1 MKGQPGAVSP
11 SGPPAGSM
19 SQSGGMTP
27 PAGMGSGAPAS
38 MGGGPD
44 QEAAGPAGAERP
56 SLEMPVLYVTSV
68 EIVRTSVSPRL
79 DIIRVEGL
87 TGSQGWSAPQL
98 VPFYYGKPADNMLDL
113 QFVATSPVQSQKATG
128 YTRIGAIFTLE
139 EGHPF
144 TGVRIR
150 ASANAIEVKTIPG
163 VVQTAIKTDGCAD
176 CIGKK
181 FAAKGQAPAGQPGV
195 VRAEDLPRGFRVIEP
210 SHGVA
215 GITHNPNRLNLILG
229 DDNKIVEAFWE

>member
-1 MKGQPGAVSP
+1 MSP
-11 SGPPAGSM
+11 SGPSNGPGAIGV
-19 SQSGGMTP
+19 SGAMGP
-27 PAGMGSGAPAS
+27 PAGT
-38 MGGGPD
+38 GGGEPSNMGAGAATG
-44 QEAAGPAGAERP
+44 AAGPAGAERP
-56 SLEMPVLYVTSV
+56 SLDMPVLYVTSV

-87 TGSQGWSAPQL
+87 AGSQGWSSPQL

-113 QFVATSPVQSQKATG
+113 QFIATSPAQSQKATG
-128 YTRIGAIFTLE
+128 YVRIGAIFTLE

-150 ASANAIEVKTIPG
+150 AAANAIEVKHIPG

-195 VRAEDLPRGFRVIEP
+195 VRAEDLPRGFRAIEP

-215 GITHNPNRLNLILG
+215 GITHNPNRLDLILG